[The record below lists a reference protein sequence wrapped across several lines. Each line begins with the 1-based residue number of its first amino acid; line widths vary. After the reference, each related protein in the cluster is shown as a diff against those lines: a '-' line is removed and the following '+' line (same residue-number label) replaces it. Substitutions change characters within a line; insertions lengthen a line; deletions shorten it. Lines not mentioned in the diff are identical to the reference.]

1 MKHIII
7 PTDFSIPSLNAVH
20 SAMSVFNDAPVRITL
35 FHLLRMPDELPGI
48 VFRAM
53 RNKHYS
59 LITDEFKEGC
69 EILEN
74 RYGTALDSLK
84 VKFAFG
90 STVSY
95 LRNWLDGEQVTDILT
110 CPDIPLGLPSPK
122 SVAMLPLLKNTGYN
136 VISISSK
143 ARYQSLDTTTI
154 SMLRERG
161 IRLLKQETE
170 NYVTKK

>member
-1 MKHIII
+1 MKHILI

-20 SAMSVFNDAPVRITL
+20 SAMAVFNDAPVRITL
-35 FHLLRMPDELPGI
+35 FNLLRMPDELPGI
-48 VFRAM
+48 IFRAM
-53 RNKHYS
+53 RSKHYS
-59 LITDEFKEGC
+59 LITDDFKEGC

-74 RYGTALDSLK
+74 RYGASLHSLK

-90 STVSY
+90 NTVSY
-95 LRNWLDGEQVTDILT
+95 LRNWLDGEQVTDILI
-110 CPDIPLGLPSPK
+110 CPDIPLGLPSSK
-122 SVAMLPLLKNTGYN
+122 SIAMVPLLKNTGYN
-136 VISISSK
+136 IVSISSK

-170 NYVTKK
+170 NYAAKK